1 MPEEGHARA
10 YRGMGLWELPTVRS
24 DEKEHEHAIV
34 IYAFMIPRRFAT
46 PQYRYILSME
56 IIDHT
61 GSTYV
66 SMFNDDAEAL
76 LGIKAGELNE
86 LLNSNKEASEE
97 VFKRPLFK
105 EYIFTLRVK
114 VRKRGEDKGWK
125 DNE

>member
-1 MPEEGHARA
+1 
-10 YRGMGLWELPTVRS
+10 
-24 DEKEHEHAIV
+24 
-34 IYAFMIPRRFAT
+34 MIPRRFAT

-114 VRKRGEDKGWK
+114 VRKRGKNKKGAKIMSRWRHRQIMK
-125 DNE
+125 VVCVVLCRECSLWMRIEKWRI

>member
-1 MPEEGHARA
+1 
-10 YRGMGLWELPTVRS
+10 
-24 DEKEHEHAIV
+24 
-34 IYAFMIPRRFAT
+34 
-46 PQYRYILSME
+46 ME

-76 LGIKAGELNE
+76 LGIKAGDLNE

-105 EYIFTLRVK
+105 EFIFTLRVK
-114 VRKRGEDKGWK
+114 VKE
-125 DNE
+125 